1 MREIVQIDIS
11 GSDQPGITKAL
22 TQVLARYDVTVLD
35 IGQSVIHNTLALG
48 LLVELPEE
56 PAGCPVFKEL
66 LFQAHEL
73 GLDVR
78 FTPVAADAYEDWVAE
93 QGQARHILTL
103 LGREISAAQIAQVA
117 AVVTQNQLNIEQ
129 ISRVSG
135 RITRRAAAGDLAR
148 AGDSGSG
155 GANASKNTSTRAN
168 AGASASGSGSTN
180 ASTNANRPQ
189 RPACVQLWL
198 KGPVADVGALHASFL
213 ELGSQ
218 LDVDIAIQEDDIFRR
233 NRRLVCFDMDS
244 TLIQTEVIDEL
255 AAAAGVGPQVAEI
268 TERAMRGELDF
279 SESFRRRMALLEGLE
294 ESVLS
299 EIAERLPITD
309 GAERLIGALKQ
320 LGYRVAILSGGFT
333 YFAEHLQRR
342 LGIDDV
348 HANQLEFEHGR
359 LTGRVTGRIVDGQRK
374 AELLREI
381 AAREG
386 IRLEQVIAV
395 GDGANDLP
403 MLSIAGLG
411 IAFHAKPLVK
421 EQARHSIATVGLDG
435 ILYLIGMRDRDLEA
449 LGRG

>member
-1 MREIVQIDIS
+1 MREIIQIDIS
-11 GSDQPGITKAL
+11 GSDKPGITKAL

-48 LLVELPEE
+48 LLVELPED
-56 PAGCPVFKEL
+56 PAGCPAFKEL
-66 LFQAHEL
+66 LFRAHEL
-73 GLDVR
+73 GLAVR

-117 AVVTQNQLNIEQ
+117 AVVTQHQLNIEQ
-129 ISRVSG
+129 ISRLSG
-135 RITRRAAAGDLAR
+135 RISRRTG
-148 AGDSGSG
+148 
-155 GANASKNTSTRAN
+155 
-168 AGASASGSGSTN
+168 TN
-180 ASTNANRPQ
+180 KPS

-213 ELGSQ
+213 ELGSR

-244 TLIQTEVIDEL
+244 TLIQAEVIDEL

-268 TERAMRGELDF
+268 TERAMQGELDF
-279 SESFRRRMALLEGLE
+279 SESFRRRMALLEGLD

-320 LGYRVAILSGGFT
+320 LGYRIAILSGGFS

-348 HANQLEFEHGR
+348 HANQLEFENGR
-359 LTGRVTGRIVDGQRK
+359 LTGRVTGRIVDGQLK

-449 LGRG
+449 LGTEKRP